1 MAGSTDGTDGTDTQ
15 TRPDPGHTS
24 SAGPEP
30 GVGNQRS
37 AGGGS
42 SVSDYLPLIV
52 GVSLGLAVGMA
63 VVGVLAWLWARNRR
77 KQKELQ
83 VEEDQLNII
92 GSIDGNS
99 YSYPPSGS
107 QH

>member
-1 MAGSTDGTDGTDTQ
+1 M
-15 TRPDPGHTS
+15 S
-24 SAGPEP
+24 SE
-30 GVGNQRS
+30 
-37 AGGGS
+37 GGS

-52 GVSLGLAVGMA
+52 GVSLGLAVGMG

-77 KQKELQ
+77 KQKEVE

-92 GSIDGNS
+92 GSIEGNS

>member
-1 MAGSTDGTDGTDTQ
+1 MDTQ
-15 TRPDPGHTS
+15 TTPGPPHTS
-24 SAGPEP
+24 SQGPEP
-30 GVGNQRS
+30 GVGNQLS
-37 AGGGS
+37 SEGGS

-52 GVSLGLAVGMA
+52 GVSLGLAVGMV

-92 GSIDGNS
+92 GSIEGNS

-107 QH
+107 EH